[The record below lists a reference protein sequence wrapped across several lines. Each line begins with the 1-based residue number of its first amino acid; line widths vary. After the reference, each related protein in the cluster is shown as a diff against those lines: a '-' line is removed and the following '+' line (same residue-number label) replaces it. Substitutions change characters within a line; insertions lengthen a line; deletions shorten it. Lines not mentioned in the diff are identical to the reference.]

1 MPHIRISGVERQQ
14 VMHMS
19 QNLVDQL
26 AEVVGC
32 PRDHFTIELLPT
44 EFIFD
49 DKMDANRYPIIDVH
63 WFERGQQ
70 IQDKAAGIITGA
82 IRGQL
87 KEEEKGVEI
96 CVRFFP
102 LDPFKYYENG
112 AHFG

>member
-1 MPHIRISGVERQQ
+1 MPHIRISGMERQQ

-19 QNLVDQL
+19 EALVDQL

-49 DKMDANRYPIIDVH
+49 DKMDANRYPFVDVQ
-63 WFERGQQ
+63 WFDRGQQ
-70 IQDKAAGIITGA
+70 VQDEVAVIVTDAVC
-82 IRGQL
+82 GQL
-87 KEEEKGVEI
+87 KAEEKELDV

-102 LDPFKYYENG
+102 LDPLRYYENG
-112 AHFG
+112 RHFG

>member
-1 MPHIRISGVERQQ
+1 MPHIRISGMERQQ

-19 QNLVDQL
+19 ETLVDQL

-49 DKMDANRYPIIDVH
+49 DKMDANRYPFIDVQ

-70 IQDKAAGIITGA
+70 IQDKVAEIITKTV
-82 IRGQL
+82 RNQL
-87 KEEEKGVEI
+87 KAEEKELDI
-96 CVRFFP
+96 CIRFFP

-112 AHFG
+112 RHFG